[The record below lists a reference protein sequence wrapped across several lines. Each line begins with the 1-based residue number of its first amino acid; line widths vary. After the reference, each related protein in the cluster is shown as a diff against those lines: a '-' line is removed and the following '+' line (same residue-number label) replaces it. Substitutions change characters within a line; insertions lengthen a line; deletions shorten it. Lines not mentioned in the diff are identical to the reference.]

1 MAKVTVIPPS
11 ETQKETLR
19 VAAYCR
25 VSSDSA
31 DQKHSYAA
39 QIRAYTD
46 LIGSHPGWELVDIY
60 ADEART
66 GTRADIR
73 EDFQRLLADCRKG
86 KIDKVLVKSISRF
99 ARNTR
104 DCLAALRELF
114 ALGVSVEFEEDH
126 IDTGTLTTELM
137 VSVSGALAQQESVSI
152 SQNQRMS
159 YQRRMQRGEF
169 ITCCAPYGYRLVDGK
184 HLEIEP
190 REAAIIRWI
199 FECYLEGR
207 STDWIAAELSRRNI
221 ETPRGEANWGRTTI
235 QRMLANEK
243 YIGDSLCQKAYTTDI
258 LPFLRRPNCGEAD
271 QYYVEQTHPAIL
283 SRETY
288 QRAQELHRRK
298 SRRAQPANIIY
309 PLSKKMICGQCGAR
323 FSRRTAKH
331 TAVWVCRTHQKQAD
345 ACPVGRIPEAEIY
358 AAFVR
363 MYNKLR
369 TNATTLFKPALEQ
382 LEALDSAVH
391 RDNPA
396 MLAVNRE
403 IADTAEQSYK
413 LQHLQAAGL
422 LDMETCAAKH
432 SALGGRLAQLREQR
446 RRLLQNEELDELI
459 LPIRKTIDAIHDGPE
474 RLECFKET
482 LFAELVDHI
491 IVESQTSIRFHLRG
505 GIELRE
511 QIREVRR

>member
-73 EDFQRLLADCRKG
+73 EDFQRLLSDCRKG
-86 KIDKVLVKSISRF
+86 KIDKVLVKSVSRF

-137 VSVSGALAQQESVSI
+137 VSVLGALAQQESVSI

-169 ITCCAPYGYRLVDGK
+169 ITCFAPYGYRLVDGK
-184 HLEIEP
+184 YLEIDEQ
-190 REAAIIRWI
+190 EASTIRWI
-199 FECYLEGR
+199 FATYLDGY
-207 STDWIAAELSRRNI
+207 STEWIAKELVKKGIHSPNGHTVWKRR
-221 ETPRGEANWGRTTI
+221 TI
-235 QRMLANEK
+235 QLILSNEK
-243 YIGDSLCQKAYTTDI
+243 YIGDTLCQKTYTTNTM
-258 LPFLRRPNCGEAD
+258 PFRQKKNYGEVE
-271 QYYVEQTHPAIL
+271 QYYIESSHPAIVD
-283 SRETY
+283 RVTF
-288 QRAQELHRRK
+288 QQAQKLKTRRG
-298 SRRAQPANIIY
+298 RRAVSEHMTY
-309 PLSKKMICGQCGAR
+309 PLTQKIQCGLCGAVFAR
-323 FSRRTAKH
+323 RITQTGKIQ
-331 TAVWVCRTHQKQAD
+331 WVCRRHDDNASN
-345 ACPVGRIPEAEIY
+345 CLLGRIPETEIY

-369 TNATTLFKPALEQ
+369 VNETILLKPALEQ
-382 LEALDSAVH
+382 LETLGNTVH

-413 LQHLQAAGL
+413 LQRLQAAGRRADTDDQGGL
-422 LDMETCAAKH
+422 LRVHTRRHGSRSVRTAHIRSSSFIFSCSAAFPPRRYFFSNT
-432 SALGGRLAQLREQR
+432 SAGSGR
-446 RRLLQNEELDELI
+446 
-459 LPIRKTIDAIHDGPE
+459 
-474 RLECFKET
+474 
-482 LFAELVDHI
+482 
-491 IVESQTSIRFHLRG
+491 S
-505 GIELRE
+505 
-511 QIREVRR
+511 

>member
-11 ETQKETLR
+11 ETQKENLR

-73 EDFQRLLADCRKG
+73 EDFQRLLSDCRKG
-86 KIDKVLVKSISRF
+86 KIDKVLVKSVSRF

-137 VSVSGALAQQESVSI
+137 VSVLGALAQQESVSI

-169 ITCCAPYGYRLVDGK
+169 ITCFAPYGYRLVDGK
-184 HLEIEP
+184 YLEIDEQ
-190 REAAIIRWI
+190 EASTIRWI
-199 FECYLEGR
+199 FATYLDGY
-207 STDWIAAELSRRNI
+207 STEWIAKELVKKGIHSPNGHTVWKRR
-221 ETPRGEANWGRTTI
+221 TI
-235 QRMLANEK
+235 QLILSNEK
-243 YIGDSLCQKAYTTDI
+243 YIGDTLCQKTYTTNTM
-258 LPFLRRPNCGEAD
+258 PFRQKKNYGEVE
-271 QYYVEQTHPAIL
+271 QYYIESSHPAIVD
-283 SRETY
+283 RVTF
-288 QRAQELHRRK
+288 QQAQKLKTRRG
-298 SRRAQPANIIY
+298 RRVVSEHMTY
-309 PLSKKMICGQCGAR
+309 PLTQKIQCGLCGAVFAR
-323 FSRRTAKH
+323 RITQTGKIQ
-331 TAVWVCRTHQKQAD
+331 WVCRRHDDNASN
-345 ACPVGRIPEAEIY
+345 CLLGRIPETEIY

-369 TNATTLFKPALEQ
+369 VNETILLKPALEQ
-382 LEALDSAVH
+382 LETLGNTVH

-413 LQHLQAAGL
+413 LQRLQAAGL
-422 LDMETCAAKH
+422 LEIADCMDKYPY
-432 SALGGRLAQLREQR
+432 QLSIMARNDWR
-446 RRLLQNEELDELI
+446 PSMKPC
-459 LPIRKTIDAIHDGPE
+459 LPIWSI
-474 RLECFKET
+474 
-482 LFAELVDHI
+482 
-491 IVESQTSIRFHLRG
+491 TSS
-505 GIELRE
+505 
-511 QIREVRR
+511 

>member
-1 MAKVTVIPPS
+1 MSKVTVIPPN
-11 ETQKETLR
+11 ERGKETLR

-46 LIGSHPGWELVDIY
+46 LIDSHPGWELVDIY

-73 EDFQRLLADCRKG
+73 ENFQRLLSDCRKG

-169 ITCCAPYGYRLVDGK
+169 ITCCAPYGYRLIDGK
-184 HLEIEP
+184 CLDIEE
-190 REAAIIRWI
+190 REAATIRWI
-199 FECYLEGR
+199 FERYLEGR
-207 STDWIAAELSRRNI
+207 STDWIAAELSCRSV
-221 ETPRGEANWGRTTI
+221 ETPRGERNWGRSTI
-235 QRMLANEK
+235 QRILTNEK
-243 YIGDSLCQKAYTTDI
+243 YIGDSLCQKAYTTDT
-258 LPFLRRPNCGEAD
+258 LPFRRRLNHGEVD
-271 QYYVEQTHPAIL
+271 QYYVEQTHPAII

-288 QRAQELHRRK
+288 QRAQELHWRK
-298 SRRAQPANIIY
+298 ARRAQPANIIY
-309 PLSKKMICGQCGAR
+309 PLSKKMICGQCGAL
-323 FSRRTAKH
+323 FSRRVTRHTTA
-331 TAVWVCRTHQKQAD
+331 WVCRTHHRKAD
-345 ACPVGRIPEAEIY
+345 ACPAGRIPETEIY

-363 MYNKLR
+363 MYNKLCA
-369 TNATTLFKPALEQ
+369 NEMILLQPVLEQ
-382 LEALDSAVH
+382 LETLGNAAH

-413 LQHLQAAGL
+413 LQRLQGAGL

-432 SALGGRLAQLREQR
+432 NALEAKLAQLRDQR

-459 LPIRKTIDAIHDGPE
+459 SPIYQTVDIIHNGPE
-474 RLECFKET
+474 RLEAFDEA

-491 IVESQTSIRFHLRG
+491 IVESQTSIRFRLCG
-505 GIELRE
+505 GVELRE